1 MKKYLKAFPVI
12 TALVV
17 MLLTGCMGKIKYP
30 TYYTLNL
37 APAVDPPPKSGALA
51 SIAVREF
58 QAPAYLRE
66 GPVVYLISP
75 EEIGFYE
82 YHRWGVD
89 PRQAITQAIIE
100 RLRASGNFAL
110 VKSYD
115 GRNDV
120 DYILTG
126 RLDKLDEVDYESGVK
141 VEVALSAQVTDLHSG
156 KTVWANSASNTARVE
171 ERKVSGVVTQ
181 MSSTTDRTLGELL
194 KSLALPSTDAKQV
207 QAFPMNQ

>member
-1 MKKYLKAFPVI
+1 MNRYWRIF
-12 TALVV
+12 LVAAV
-17 MLLTGCMGKIKYP
+17 TLSVPLTGCMSRIKYP

-37 APAVDPPPKSGALA
+37 APAIDPPAKTGELA

-58 QAPAYLRE
+58 QAPAYLRQ
-66 GPVVYLISP
+66 GAVVYFTSP

-82 YHRWGVD
+82 YHRWAVD
-89 PRQAITQAIIE
+89 PRQVITQAIIE

-110 VKSYD
+110 VKTYD

-120 DYILTG
+120 DYVLSG
-126 RLDKLDEVDYESGVK
+126 SLDKLDEADYGRGIR

-156 KTVWANSASNTARVE
+156 KTVWINSASNTAKLE

-181 MSSTTDRTLGELL
+181 MSSLTDRGIEDLL
-194 KSLALPSTDAKQV
+194 KSLALPPATTK
-207 QAFPMNQ
+207 P